1 MYIPL
6 VRERVRL
13 QDRPG
18 EFLVLRTDYERQVA
32 DVAGADDASMVEKNV
47 PFASMFAVFEEAGAE
62 RRPPRSE
69 RPAEKEARSRQE
81 RG

>member
-13 QDRPG
+13 QDCPG
-18 EFLVLRTDYERQVA
+18 EFLVLRTDYVRQVA
-32 DVAGADDASMVEKNV
+32 DVAGADNPSIVEKNV
-47 PFASMFAVFEEAGAE
+47 PFASMFAVFEEAGAQ
-62 RRPPRSE
+62 RRPLRSE
-69 RPAEKEARSRQE
+69 RRSDKEARIRRA